1 MSLDLSIGSTPCP
14 CCGHQTDKL
23 SFNYTYNVSP
33 MWYKIYPDAK
43 NMVDIDGMTSKKAY
57 ELLADAR
64 SKLWLNP
71 EEFIALNPD
80 NGWGSYEGF
89 LEFIGDLMQA
99 CIDNPNS
106 VWESSR

>member
-33 MWYKIYPDAK
+33 MWYKIYPDSK
-43 NMVDIDGMTSKKAY
+43 HMVEIEGLTGKQACVTLCVALT
-57 ELLADAR
+57 ELDLY
-64 SKLWLNP
+64 P
-71 EEFIALNPD
+71 EEFIALNPE

-89 LEFIGDLMQA
+89 KEFISDLMKA
-99 CIDNPNS
+99 SISNPTL
-106 VWESSR
+106 VWEACR